1 MTLPITETIDCDI
14 LIIGGGMSG
23 CGAAFESKYWSGDLK
38 VVMVEKAAIERS
50 GATGEGLSA
59 INCYMGQ
66 RYGWNTPE
74 DFVHYVVNDMMGL
87 AREDLVYDVGRHV
100 DNSVHLLEEWGLPI
114 WKKDNGEYERVGR
127 WQIPIHG
134 ESIKPIAAEPA
145 RTAIGP
151 ENIYERVS
159 ITHLLTDADDPQR
172 IAGAVGFAVR
182 ENKIYV
188 FRAKA
193 VIITCGG
200 ASNVFRPRSVGEGLG
215 RTWYSVFATGAAYGL
230 MIPIGTE
237 MTQMEHRFVPT
248 RFKDG
253 YGPVGM
259 WFQYFHAQVL
269 NANGEDY
276 TVTRADELKKYE
288 PYGSAVPTPT
298 PLRNH
303 QMFLDIKDGLGP
315 MYMRTDVAMQKIAD
329 GDPAKMDTGR
339 DQAWEDFLDM
349 TVAQALTWAS
359 QNIAP
364 EDTPSEVVLAEPY
377 IMGSHS
383 GEAGAWVSGP
393 EDIASGEYF
402 WGYNRM
408 TTIRGLFAAG
418 DGVGAAPHKFSS
430 GSFTEGR
437 IAAKSA
443 VNFVADNPSVPT
455 VSDANVRGI
464 QETIWAPL
472 ETFEKHKGASSSA
485 EINPNYMTPKQGL
498 VRLQKIMDE
507 YGAGASTG
515 YTTNQPTLERGIE
528 LMEMFREDLAHLAA
542 RNRHELMRCWE
553 LIHRT
558 WVGEAHLR
566 HLLHRKETR
575 WPGYYYR
582 SDFPDLDDANWRVFV
597 NSKFDAA
604 SNSWNLMTRPYKNI
618 ITSI

>member
-1 MTLPITETIDCDI
+1 LTLPITETIDCDI

-159 ITHLLTDADDPQR
+159 ITHLLTDANDPQR

-329 GDPAKMDTGR
+329 GDPAKMDKVR
-339 DQAWEDFLDM
+339 DEAWEDFLDM

>member
-1 MTLPITETIDCDI
+1 MSLPATETVECDI

-23 CGAAFESKYWSGDLK
+23 CGAAFEAKYWSRDLK
-38 VVMVEKAAIERS
+38 VVLVEKAVIERS

-100 DNSVHLLEEWGLPI
+100 DSSVHLLEEWGLPV
-114 WKKDNGEYERVGR
+114 WKKDNGEYQRIGR

-134 ESIKPIAAEPA
+134 EAIKPVTAEPA
-145 RTAIGP
+145 RQALGQ
-151 ENIYERVS
+151 ENIYERVN
-159 ITHLLTDADDPQR
+159 ITHLLTDADDAGR
-172 IAGAVGFAVR
+172 IAGAIGFAVR
-182 ENKIYV
+182 ENKFYV
-188 FRAKA
+188 FKAKA
-193 VIITCGG
+193 VLITCGG
-200 ASNVFRPRSVGEGLG
+200 ASNVFRPRSVNEGLG
-215 RTWYSVFATGAAYGL
+215 RTWYSVFATGSAYGL

-259 WFQYFHAQVL
+259 WFQYFHARVT
-269 NANGEDY
+269 NALGEDY
-276 TVTRADELKKYE
+276 TVTRDDELRKYE

-303 QMFLDIKDGLGP
+303 QMFLDIRAGLGP
-315 MYMRTDVAMQKIAD
+315 MYMRTEEAMQKLAG
-329 GDPAKMDTGR
+329 GDSAKMDQVR
-339 DQAWEDFLDM
+339 NEAWEDFLDM
-349 TVAQALTWAS
+349 TIAQALTWAS
-359 QNIAP
+359 QNIMP

-393 EDIASGEYF
+393 EDLSPTEYF
-402 WGYNRM
+402 WGYNKM
-408 TTIRGLFAAG
+408 TTIQGLFAAG

-437 IAAKSA
+437 LAAKAA
-443 VNFVADNPSVPT
+443 VNYVLDHPQAPG
-455 VSDANVRGI
+455 VSDGQVHDL
-464 QETIWAPL
+464 QEAIWAPL
-472 ETFEKHKGASSSA
+472 ATYDRHKDASSS
-485 EINPNYMTPKQGL
+485 EEVNPNFINPKQAL

-507 YGAGASTG
+507 YAGGTSSW
-515 YTTNQPTLERGIE
+515 YTTNGPTLERGIA
-528 LMEMFREDLAHLAA
+528 LIEMLREDLKHLAA
-542 RNRHELMRCWE
+542 RNRHELLRCWE
-553 LIHRT
+553 VVHRT
-558 WVGEAHLR
+558 WVGEAHMR

-582 SDFPDLDDANWRVFV
+582 SDYPDLDDANWRVFV
-597 NSKFDAA
+597 NSKYDAA
-604 SNSWNLMTRPYKNI
+604 SGSWELFTKPYIQVVK
-618 ITSI
+618 

>member
-1 MTLPITETIDCDI
+1 
-14 LIIGGGMSG
+14 MSG
-23 CGAAFESKYWSGDLK
+23 CGAAFESKYWSGDLR
-38 VVMVEKAAIERS
+38 VVMVEKAVIERS

-74 DFVHYVVNDMMGL
+74 DYTNYVVNDMMGL

-114 WKKDNGEYERVGR
+114 WKKDNGEYQRIGR

-134 ESIKPIAAEPA
+134 ESIKPITAEPA
-145 RTAIGP
+145 RKAIGP
-151 ENIYERVS
+151 ENLFERVS
-159 ITHLLTDADDPQR
+159 VTHLLTDADDPQK

-182 ENKIYV
+182 ENKFYV

-200 ASNVFRPRSVGEGLG
+200 ASNVFRPRSVGEGMG
-215 RTWYSVFATGAAYGL
+215 RVWYSVFATGAAYGL

-269 NANGEDY
+269 NSKGEDY

-288 PYGSAVPTPT
+288 PYGSAIPTPT

-303 QMFLDIKDGLGP
+303 QMFMDIKEGLGP
-315 MYMRTDVAMQKIAD
+315 MYMRTDIAMQKLAE
-329 GDPAKMDTGR
+329 GDPAKMDKVR
-339 DQAWEDFLDM
+339 DEAWEDFLDM
-349 TVAQALTWAS
+349 TISQALTWAS

-364 EDTPSEVVLAEPY
+364 EDTPTEVVLAEPY

-393 EDIASGEYF
+393 EDIATGDYF

-437 IAAKSA
+437 IAAKAA
-443 VNFVADNPSVPT
+443 VGYVTDNPSAPT
-455 VSDANVRGI
+455 VSDANVRDI

-472 ETFEKHKGASSSA
+472 ETFEKHKGASSA
-485 EINPNYMTPKQGL
+485 EEINPNFMTPKQGL

-507 YGAGASTG
+507 YGAGASTW
-515 YTTNQPTLERGIE
+515 YTTNEPTLLRGIE
-528 LMEMFREDLAHLAA
+528 LIEMFREDLTHLAA

-553 LIHRT
+553 LVHRT

-566 HLLHRKETR
+566 HLLYRKETR

-582 SDFPDLDDANWRVFV
+582 SDYPDLDDANWRVFV

-604 SNSWNLMTRPYKNI
+604 KNSWDLQTKPYRNI

>member
-1 MTLPITETIDCDI
+1 MATPSTEIVESDI

-23 CGAAFESKYWSGDLK
+23 CGAAFEANYWGQNLR
-38 VVMVEKAAIERS
+38 VVLVEKAVIERS

-66 RYGWNTPE
+66 RYGWNTPT
-74 DFVHYVVNDMMGL
+74 DFVNYVVNDMMGL

-100 DNSVHLLEEWGLPI
+100 DSSVHLLEEWGLPI
-114 WKKDNGEYERVGR
+114 WKKENGEYERIGR

-134 ESIKPIAAEPA
+134 ESIKPVTAEPA
-145 RTAIGP
+145 RTALGP
-151 ENIYERVS
+151 ENLYERVAV
-159 ITHLLTDADDPQR
+159 THLLTDANDPEK
-172 IAGAVGFAVR
+172 IAGAVGFSVR
-182 ENKIYV
+182 ENKFYV
-188 FRAKA
+188 FKSKT
-193 VIITCGG
+193 VIITTGG
-200 ASNVFRPRSVGEGLG
+200 ASNVFRPKSINEGTG
-215 RTWYSVFATGAAYGL
+215 RTWYSVFATGSAYGL

-269 NANGEDY
+269 NALGEDY
-276 TVTRADELKKYE
+276 TVTRDDELRKYE

-303 QMFLDIKDGLGP
+303 QMFLDIQAGLGP
-315 MYMRTDVAMQKIAD
+315 MYMRTDQAMQRLAA
-329 GDPAKMDTGR
+329 GDPAKMDEVR
-339 DQAWEDFLDM
+339 NEAWEDFLDM
-349 TVAQALTWAS
+349 TISQALTWAALD
-359 QNIAP
+359 IAP
-364 EDTPSEVVLAEPY
+364 EETPSEVVLAEPY

-393 EDIASGEYF
+393 EDLSPPDYF
-402 WGYNRM
+402 WGYNKM

-437 IAAKSA
+437 LAAKAA
-443 VNFVADNPSVPT
+443 VNYVTDNQAAPT
-455 VSDANVRGI
+455 LNDSHVQSI
-464 QETIWAPL
+464 QEAILAPM
-472 ETFEKHKGASSSA
+472 ETFDRHKGASTA
-485 EINPNYMTPKQGL
+485 EEVNPHYITPRQGL

-507 YGAGASTG
+507 YAGGTSMA
-515 YTTNQPTLERGIE
+515 YTTNESTLVRGIHLIE
-528 LMEMFREDLAHLAA
+528 LLREDLAHLAA
-542 RNRHELMRCWE
+542 RDRHELMRCWE

-558 WVGEAHLR
+558 WVGEAHMR

-582 SDFPDLDDANWRVFV
+582 ADYPNLDDENWRVFV
-597 NSKFDAA
+597 NSKYNAA
-604 SNSWNLMTRPYKNI
+604 NNQWDVFTKPYLKI
-618 ITSI
+618 VT

>member
-1 MTLPITETIDCDI
+1 MTLPTTETIDCDI

-74 DFVHYVVNDMMGL
+74 DYTNYVVNDMMGL

-114 WKKDNGEYERVGR
+114 WKKENGEYERIGR

-134 ESIKPIAAEPA
+134 ESIKPVAAEPA
-145 RTAIGP
+145 RKAIGP
-151 ENIYERVS
+151 ENLYERVA
-159 ITHLLTDADDPQR
+159 ITHLLTDADDPQK

-182 ENKIYV
+182 ENKFYV

-200 ASNVFRPRSVGEGLG
+200 ASNVFRPRSVGEGMG
-215 RTWYSVFATGAAYGL
+215 RVWYSVFATGAAYGL

-269 NANGEDY
+269 NAKGEDY

-288 PYGSAVPTPT
+288 PYGSAIPTPT

-315 MYMRTDVAMQKIAD
+315 MYMRTDVAMQKLAE
-329 GDPAKMDTGR
+329 GDPAKMDKVR
-339 DQAWEDFLDM
+339 DEAWEDFLDM
-349 TVAQALTWAS
+349 TISQALTWAA

-364 EDTPSEVVLAEPY
+364 EDTPTEVVLAEPY

-393 EDIASGEYF
+393 EDIATGDYF

-408 TTIRGLFAAG
+408 TTIKGLFAAG
-418 DGVGAAPHKFSS
+418 DGVGATPHKFSS

-443 VNFVADNPSVPT
+443 VGYVSDNPAAPS

-472 ETFEKHKGASSSA
+472 ETFEKHKGASSA
-485 EINPNYMTPKQGL
+485 EEISPNYMTPKQGL

-507 YGAGASTG
+507 YAGGASTG
-515 YTTNQPTLERGIE
+515 YTTNKPTLERGIE
-528 LMEMFREDLAHLAA
+528 LIEMFREDLVHLAA

-553 LIHRT
+553 VVHRT
-558 WVGEAHLR
+558 WVGESHLR
-566 HLLHRKETR
+566 HLLHREETR

-582 SDFPDLDDANWRVFV
+582 SDFPDLDDTNWRVFV

-604 SNSWNLMTRPYKNI
+604 NNAWSLQTRPYKNI

>member
-1 MTLPITETIDCDI
+1 
-14 LIIGGGMSG
+14 
-23 CGAAFESKYWSGDLK
+23 
-38 VVMVEKAAIERS
+38 
-50 GATGEGLSA
+50 
-59 INCYMGQ
+59 
-66 RYGWNTPE
+66 
-74 DFVHYVVNDMMGL
+74 
-87 AREDLVYDVGRHV
+87 
-100 DNSVHLLEEWGLPI
+100 
-114 WKKDNGEYERVGR
+114 
-127 WQIPIHG
+127 
-134 ESIKPIAAEPA
+134 
-145 RTAIGP
+145 
-151 ENIYERVS
+151 
-159 ITHLLTDADDPQR
+159 
-172 IAGAVGFAVR
+172 
-182 ENKIYV
+182 
-188 FRAKA
+188 
-193 VIITCGG
+193 
-200 ASNVFRPRSVGEGLG
+200 
-215 RTWYSVFATGAAYGL
+215 
-230 MIPIGTE
+230 
-237 MTQMEHRFVPT
+237 
-248 RFKDG
+248 
-253 YGPVGM
+253 
-259 WFQYFHAQVL
+259 
-269 NANGEDY
+269 
-276 TVTRADELKKYE
+276 
-288 PYGSAVPTPT
+288 
-298 PLRNH
+298 
-303 QMFLDIKDGLGP
+303 MFLDIKDGLGP

-329 GDPAKMDTGR
+329 GDPAKMDKVR
-339 DQAWEDFLDM
+339 DEAWEDFLDM

-443 VNFVADNPSVPT
+443 VNFVADNPSAPT